1 MRFSRVIPSDWPPRE
16 RHDTV
21 KRNRDHAMP
30 SRRKDARRPPRRPAP
45 RPQKGPPA
53 PRSGKPAA
61 KQAATAAP
69 ALPPRV
75 KAPTPPPEMIPAQ
88 PGRWLWT
95 CRAGFEAHL
104 FEELAWADASPRMLG
119 EVLVESAERP
129 VEPPVFARTGIRV
142 LASLPSAQT
151 LDLTAE
157 AVASRIVSV
166 LTDGPLVLQAF
177 TPDSPAGNR
186 LADDADALLEAVR
199 TRLPADRMLEETW
212 RAREAGATLVELC
225 VAPGGVIVGEVPA
238 REALSLSPG
247 GRQRMRRPTD
257 SPSRAA
263 MKLEEALVN
272 LPYEP
277 GRGEVCVDLGAAPG
291 GWTQRLVA
299 RGARV
304 IAVDPAKLMPELARQ
319 PRVEHVQESA
329 FAYTPEEPVDWL
341 CCDMAWRPLEV
352 AQLLAKW
359 GRRGWATHLVANIK
373 LPMKD
378 KNPLLLRVRH
388 ILTEEGGWQGLTMR
402 QLYHDRDEV
411 TVTAHRGL

>member
-1 MRFSRVIPSDWPPRE
+1 
-16 RHDTV
+16 
-21 KRNRDHAMP
+21 MP
-30 SRRKDARRPPRRPAP
+30 SRRKDPRRPVRRPAP
-45 RPQKGPPA
+45 RPSKGSPPA
-53 PRSGKPAA
+53 RNAA
-61 KQAATAAP
+61 ARPPPGAS
-69 ALPPRV
+69 PPRV
-75 KAPTPPPEMIPAQ
+75 KAPAPPPTTLPAQ
-88 PGRWLWT
+88 PDRWLWT
-95 CRAGFEAHL
+95 CRAGFESHL
-104 FEELAWADASPRMLG
+104 FEELAWAGASPRMLG
-119 EVLVESAERP
+119 EVLVESETRP
-129 VEPPVFARTGIRV
+129 SEPPVFARTGIRV
-142 LASLPSAQT
+142 LTSLPSEQNLDPMAGALAERILDT
-151 LDLTAE
+151 LPK
-157 AVASRIVSV
+157 
-166 LTDGPLVLQAF
+166 GMLVLQSF
-177 TPDSPAGNR
+177 TPDSPEGNR
-186 LADDADALLEAVR
+186 LADEADALLEAVR
-199 TRLPADRMLEETW
+199 ARLPADRLLEETW

-225 VAPGGVIVGEVPA
+225 VAPGVVMMGEVPA

-247 GRQRMRRPTD
+247 GRQRMRRGAD

-272 LPYEP
+272 LPFEP

-304 IAVDPAKLMPELARQ
+304 IAVDPAKLMPELAHH

-359 GRRGWATHLVANIK
+359 GRRDWATHLVANIK

-411 TVTAHRGL
+411 TVTAHRGQ

>member
-1 MRFSRVIPSDWPPRE
+1 MRFSRVIPPDWPPRE

-21 KRNRDHAMP
+21 NRNRDHAMP
-30 SRRKDARRPPRRPAP
+30 SRRKDARPPKRSAP
-45 RPQKGPPA
+45 RPQKGRAPPRG
-53 PRSGKPAA
+53 PPPSAA
-61 KQAATAAP
+61 SAGP
-69 ALPPRV
+69 PLPPRV
-75 KAPTPPPEMIPAQ
+75 KAPPPPARLVPAQ

-104 FEELAWADASPRMLG
+104 FEELAWAQVGPRMLG
-119 EVLVESAERP
+119 EVLVESERRP
-129 VEPPVFARTGIRV
+129 AEPPVFARTGIRV
-142 LASLPSAQT
+142 LASLPTAQT
-151 LDLTAE
+151 LDASAEALTAHVVQ
-157 AVASRIVSV
+157 ALPS
-166 LTDGPLVLQAF
+166 GPLVLQSF
-177 TPDSPAGNR
+177 TPDSPEGNR

-199 TRLPADRMLEETW
+199 ARLPPERLLEETW
-212 RAREAGATLVELC
+212 RAREAAATLVELC
-225 VAPGGVIVGEVPA
+225 VAPGGIVVGTVPA
-238 REALSLSPG
+238 QEALSLSPG

-304 IAVDPAKLMPELARQ
+304 IAVDPAKLMPELTQQ

-378 KNPLLLRVRH
+378 KNPLLRRVRH

-411 TVTAHRGL
+411 TVTAHHQGLGP